1 MLNKNNGQQAVNNSH
16 AQKGKEALSASK
28 KTGKTPLEY
37 QEELRKEIRNLLFLE
52 FSDTVLRYAALRKKW
67 DEENLSS
74 ENA

>member
-1 MLNKNNGQQAVNNSH
+1 MLNKDNGQQAVTNSH
-16 AQKGKEALSASK
+16 AKEEEAVNASK
-28 KTGKTPLEY
+28 KISRTPREY
-37 QEELRKEIRNLLFLE
+37 QEELRKEIRNFLFLE